1 MRAGEQRI
9 AGLVEDLDR
18 ALGRQRIGPHQ
29 HRLIRFPREVL
40 EFRQIGFKEG
50 RATRRDHDNDAV
62 DYRAIFAHY
71 GLTEGRDF
79 DEMLDLAAGYLP
91 CGDRLPAG
99 NRVGICTAS
108 GAVPASGWLTLAPRW
123 GSMCRCW

>member
-40 EFRQIGFKEG
+40 EFRQIGFKER
-50 RATRRDHDNDAV
+50 RATRCDHNNDAV
-62 DYRAIFAHY
+62 DR
-71 GLTEGRDF
+71 GG
-79 DEMLDLAAGYLP
+79 AGDQPREL
-91 CGDRLPAG
+91 CVAELLHALRG
-99 NRVGICTAS
+99 GIDWICDVA
-108 GAVPASGWLTLAPRW
+108 
-123 GSMCRCW
+123 